1 MSREKGKREDILK
14 AATEVFGSKGFY
26 LANMID
32 IAERAGIGKGTI
44 YEYFKSK
51 DSLFIEVVK
60 YNAAKHGQM
69 LEQQVNL
76 QKTFMD
82 KIQSFIAC
90 VRTIIKEN
98 TKSACMFLKNPT
110 DISLTAEIKKE
121 LYNFLLDVRNKVV
134 RLLVEILS
142 QGRKESVIR
151 DTDIEFAADMLLEMI
166 IRCSIRSVLL
176 NLSDKQIQQENEK
189 LLDLFM
195 LGAGNAINYCK

>member
-32 IAERAGIGKGTI
+32 IAERAGIGKATI
-44 YEYFKSK
+44 YEYFKS
-51 DSLFIEVVK
+51 
-60 YNAAKHGQM
+60 
-69 LEQQVNL
+69 
-76 QKTFMD
+76 
-82 KIQSFIAC
+82 
-90 VRTIIKEN
+90 
-98 TKSACMFLKNPT
+98 
-110 DISLTAEIKKE
+110 
-121 LYNFLLDVRNKVV
+121 KVV